1 MSDLHEFVGH
11 WGYVAIFVVVV
22 LGNVGAR
29 DDPVVAALLE
39 RFLADDDPLLR
50 GHAVWAARRLG
61 REDLLP
67 PIEQETD
74 PTVLAER
81 AAALR

>member
-1 MSDLHEFVGH
+1 M
-11 WGYVAIFVVVV
+11 V
-22 LGNVGAR
+22 LGNVGDGRDPEVAELLAR
-29 DDPVVAALLE
+29 YLGHADPM
-39 RFLADDDPLLR
+39 LR

-61 REDLLP
+61 REDLLA

-81 AAALR
+81 AAPLR